1 MSLSAELEVA
11 KRLYI
16 RSESHHVGF
25 PLILPLIIER
35 EDKKNDPNNP
45 ALWWHSEQTGGGMKE
60 EQPCDPLTIGS
71 FCSISVEVD
80 AAHSERATLDLWEV
94 ADL

>member
-1 MSLSAELEVA
+1 MILTIQHYGDIQN
-11 KRLYI
+11 RL
-16 RSESHHVGF
+16 
-25 PLILPLIIER
+25 
-35 EDKKNDPNNP
+35 
-45 ALWWHSEQTGGGMKE
+45 GGGMKE